1 MFVDEGFDTLDD
13 TKLTQAMQTLM
24 SLSKTSRLIGII
36 SHVPGLAEKI
46 DRKITVTKERT
57 GGSKAEI
64 QVG

>member
-1 MFVDEGFDTLDD
+1 
-13 TKLTQAMQTLM
+13 M